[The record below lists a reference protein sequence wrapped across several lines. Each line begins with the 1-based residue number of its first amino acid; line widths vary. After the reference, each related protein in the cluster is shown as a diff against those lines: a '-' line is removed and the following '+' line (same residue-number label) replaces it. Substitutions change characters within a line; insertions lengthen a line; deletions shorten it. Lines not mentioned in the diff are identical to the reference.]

1 MSVADPLKIIIPM
14 AGFGTRL
21 RPHTWSRPKP
31 LLSAAGD
38 TVLGHVL
45 KLLQTAPGA
54 ERAEF
59 VFIVGYLG
67 DQVQKYMQS
76 EHPTVNTHYVE
87 QKELLGQSHALAQA
101 RQHIHGPTLIVFV
114 DTVVEAD
121 FSGLD
126 EEEADAVAWVKPV
139 EDPRRFG
146 VAEVDKDGLVR
157 GLIEKPNDVKN
168 NLAVVGI
175 YYFKRGEDL
184 MAAIDE
190 QMQRGIQTKNEYFLA
205 DAIDLMLKK
214 GLKMRTAIVDE
225 WLDAGLPETVLET
238 NRRLLER
245 GRDNSLEVSKRN
257 GLKIKPPVYVHPE
270 AQVEKSTLGPYV
282 SIGMGSTI
290 RNCTIEDAVIERDA
304 MVEDSNLKNSLI
316 GERSHIKGVKGSV
329 NVGDDSQVNG
339 S

>member
-1 MSVADPLKIIIPM
+1 MSAADPLKIIIPM

-339 S
+339 F

>member
-1 MSVADPLKIIIPM
+1 
-14 AGFGTRL
+14 
-21 RPHTWSRPKP
+21 
-31 LLSAAGD
+31 
-38 TVLGHVL
+38 
-45 KLLQTAPGA
+45 
-54 ERAEF
+54 
-59 VFIVGYLG
+59 
-67 DQVQKYMQS
+67 
-76 EHPTVNTHYVE
+76 
-87 QKELLGQSHALAQA
+87 
-101 RQHIHGPTLIVFV
+101 
-114 DTVVEAD
+114 
-121 FSGLD
+121 
-126 EEEADAVAWVKPV
+126 
-139 EDPRRFG
+139 
-146 VAEVDKDGLVR
+146 
-157 GLIEKPNDVKN
+157 
-168 NLAVVGI
+168 
-175 YYFKRGEDL
+175 
-184 MAAIDE
+184 
-190 QMQRGIQTKNEYFLA
+190 
-205 DAIDLMLKK
+205 MLKK